1 LEENQMNMRAFTL
14 AALIA
19 GVVMGVLS
27 NFPIINFANC
37 LLCMWVW
44 LSAILAV
51 FLYRRFAPEAPFLSV
66 GEGAGLGAVAGIV
79 GAVVGALVSLAFN
92 ALFASAGFDPAM
104 MLQQLQSAGIEVPPE
119 AMPAIQ
125 AMAGT
130 GSVLVSMLCNGVVY
144 AIFGAI
150 GGIIAAALIWK
161 KPQTPTIVV

>member
-1 LEENQMNMRAFTL
+1 
-14 AALIA
+14 
-19 GVVMGVLS
+19 MGVLS
-27 NFPIINFANC
+27 NFPVINFANC

-51 FLYRRFAPEAPFLSV
+51 FLYRSFAKEAPYLSV

-79 GAVVGALVSLAFN
+79 GAVVGAIVSLMFN
-92 ALFASAGFDPAM
+92 ALFASFGANPAEA
-104 MLQQLQSAGIEVPPE
+104 LQQLQQLQAQGIVIPNWV
-119 AMPAIQ
+119 MPLVQ

-130 GSVLVSMLCNGVVY
+130 GGVVFSMLCNGIVY

-161 KPQTPTIVV
+161 KPATPATVI